1 MWFHVYKLVVSMPS
15 FYRLAGG
22 TIEVDGVRMHQ
33 TKNKTPLQDA
43 QEKMAVLGVRRGLA
57 VLDVCTGLGYSAI
70 AAAKKGAKVTTIEVD
85 EKVLEL
91 ARANPDSNG
100 LFSNPAITLL
110 VGDALD
116 VVPNFSPGSFDLIFH
131 DPPRLSLAGELY
143 SGAFY
148 CQLFRILRHRGKLF
162 HYTGNP
168 GRSRGKDIPGGVK
181 KRLSEAGFQDI
192 VRNDSLLGFVCKK
205 P

>member
-1 MWFHVYKLVVSMPS
+1 MPS
-15 FYRLAGG
+15 FYRLVGG
-22 TIEVDGVRMHQ
+22 TVEIDGVRMHQ

-43 QEKMAVLGVRRGLA
+43 DEKMAVLGVRRGLT

-70 AAAKKGAKVTTIEVD
+70 AAARKGAKVTTVEVD

-91 ARANPDSNG
+91 ARTNPDSKA
-100 LFSNPAITLL
+100 LFSNPAITLIE
-110 VGDALD
+110 GDALD
-116 VVPNFSPGSFDLIFH
+116 VVPNFPSGSFDIIFH

-148 CQLFRILRHRGKLF
+148 RQLFRILRQGGKLF

-181 KRLSEAGFQDI
+181 KRLSEAGFQNI
-192 VRNDSLLGFVCKK
+192 IRNNNLLGFVCKK